1 MGKRIVAIFS
11 TVLILLTICAGRV
24 LALSLW
30 DDTLAQTAA
39 NQQQYTLSI
48 PTGRGNFYDRSGKAL
63 TGNGLRK
70 WKMR

>member
-39 NQQQYTLSI
+39 NQQQYTLSLI
-48 PTGRGNFYDRSGKAL
+48 HI
-63 TGNGLRK
+63 
-70 WKMR
+70 